1 MYLIISPIFGV
12 HSNVLLGRQLSN
24 CVLFQFIFVTH
35 KTSLHSCS
43 KDKSFSYT
51 EIINLL
57 INYQ

>member
-1 MYLIISPIFGV
+1 MYLIISPIFSV
-12 HSNVLLGRQLSN
+12 HSNVLLGRLSN

-35 KTSLHSCS
+35 KTSLHSSS
-43 KDKSFSYT
+43 KDKSLSYT